1 MPMQLEDIVVGLSSE
16 KLSLEAACQMVAAA
30 SKADPVKTRFWGQRI
45 EAEMVQGRLTRIAA
59 RALFDALENFRS
71 DETVWLDSTTIVP
84 RLGPAPFA
92 PGSRRRPRNRPAI
105 DNLEQLRAQLFG
117 PATRPPAS
125 AQLGASSTQTPAET
139 TTASNESRKEPAAT
153 PLESIPLGT
162 VLSGRYRLVAP
173 LGLGGVG
180 QVFDAIDI
188 QKSKEREFHVTLKV
202 LAVNLRHQPL
212 AYAALEAA
220 VRRSQSLV
228 HPNIVAIYDIDQTD
242 EHVFVVMEALR
253 GRWLSGLVREVRGK
267 GLEYEKA
274 WPIIHGVASGLAYAH
289 CEGVVHRD
297 LSPHAIFLSEDGTP
311 KIMGFGLVH
320 AVPNS
325 NESMD
330 VLDTLTLRAY
340 TEAYT
345 ADAWAQQGTPH
356 PADDLY
362 PLGVIAYEM
371 LAGVHPFQRCTLA
384 VARQRGLQLAP
395 IPGLDRHARKLI
407 ERCLSFERDVRPKD
421 GTTFLKRMHPNALQR
436 LIFAGT

>member
-1 MPMQLEDIVVGLSSE
+1 MAQLEDIIVGLSSDE
-16 KLSLEAACQMVAAA
+16 LSLETACQMVAAA
-30 SKADPVKTRFWGQRI
+30 SKSDPVKTRFWGRRI
-45 EAEMVQGRLTRIAA
+45 EVEMVQGRLSRAAA
-59 RALFDALENFRS
+59 RALFDALEDFQA
-71 DETVWLDSTTIVP
+71 DKTVWLDSGTVVP
-84 RLGPAPFA
+84 RLGPPPFA
-92 PGSRRRPRNRPAI
+92 PGSKRKVRTPPPI
-105 DNLEQLRAQLFG
+105 DNLEQLRAELFR
-117 PATRPPAS
+117 PATRPPAA
-125 AQLGASSTQTPAET
+125 AQLAALR
-139 TTASNESRKEPAAT
+139 AAAAEPAPPQANE
-153 PLESIPLGT
+153 PVPSLDSLPLGT
-162 VLSGRYRLVAP
+162 VLNGRYRLVAP

-180 QVFDAIDI
+180 QVFDAIDLR
-188 QKSKEREFHVTLKV
+188 KSKERDFHVTLKV
-202 LAVNLRHQPL
+202 IAVNLRHQPL

-220 VRRSQSLV
+220 VRRSQTLV
-228 HPNIVAIYDIDQTD
+228 HPHIVAIYDIDQND
-242 EHVFVVMEALR
+242 EQVFVVMESLR

-274 WPIIHGVASGLAYAH
+274 WPIIHGIASGLAYAH
-289 CEGVVHRD
+289 RHEVVHCD
-297 LSPHAIFLSEDGTP
+297 LSPHAVFICDDGTP

-371 LAGVHPFQRCTLA
+371 LAGAHPFQRCTLA

-395 IPGLDRHARKLI
+395 IPGLNRHARKLI
-407 ERCLSFERDVRPKD
+407 ERCLSFERAARPKD
-421 GTTFLKRMHPNALQR
+421 GAMFLKRMEANALHR
-436 LIFAGT
+436 LLFAGA